1 MKKSELK
8 RLIKEELLKEI
19 GSSTYKQMDSLVTI
33 KDITAFKKLAK
44 SLYAELYD
52 EGWEQ
57 DDIMKFF
64 DKVLVDN
71 V

>member
-1 MKKSELK
+1 
-8 RLIKEELLKEI
+8 
-19 GSSTYKQMDSLVTI
+19 MDSLVTI